1 MFSVIPI
8 YEKVTLYLCRGR
20 SQTLYVLGRGV
31 IFATITRR
39 RQVYNLITNLD
50 KPTNDARLHS
60 PQHIYFVDTT
70 LYAVLHLNIKNKVC
84 LKTLMIFRGRK
95 KRPASTRGNI
105 QNLF

>member
-1 MFSVIPI
+1 MFSDIPI

-50 KPTNDARLHS
+50 KPTNYARLHS
-60 PQHIYFVDTT
+60 PHHIYFVDTA
-70 LYAVLHLNIKNKVC
+70 LYAVLHLIINISLSQN
-84 LKTLMIFRGRK
+84 FNNFQGSK
-95 KRPASTRGNI
+95 KAAG
-105 QNLF
+105 FD